1 MRDLRQRLMDI
12 AKSAENK
19 RAEPPRAP
27 EPTEGFFCRE
37 GVVPRGALGDI
48 DRVTL
53 EDVRACDPYFEG
65 DCWSAERLLFL
76 DTETTGLSGG
86 AGTVAFEIGVG

>member
-19 RAEPPRAP
+19 RAEPPRAS

-37 GVVPRGALGDI
+37 DVVPRGALGDI

-53 EDVRACDPYFEG
+53 EDVRACDP
-65 DCWSAERLLFL
+65 
-76 DTETTGLSGG
+76 
-86 AGTVAFEIGVG
+86 